1 MTNESK
7 TAADDEF
14 WEGIW
19 WVPDGTGNVR
29 NATPKECA
37 AEIKRL
43 RAACLE
49 WQRTCFEWAKQA
61 VRQEQ
66 SAMVTPTD
74 FVE

>member
-49 WQRTCFEWAKQA
+49 WQQDA
-61 VRQEQ
+61 
-66 SAMVTPTD
+66 D
-74 FVE
+74 